1 MSGRQ
6 VQLED
11 WMIASF
17 DVDYGP
23 EVGVG
28 GLWAQTRYK
37 FRIEFI
43 FFFSSGKVY
52 RGTWNQTEVAIKV
65 LQNVAGVTPSLVVG
79 CNTFLE

>member
-1 MSGRQ
+1 MSGQQ

-28 GLWAQTRYK
+28 RL
-37 FRIEFI
+37 
-43 FFFSSGKVY
+43 
-52 RGTWNQTEVAIKV
+52 
-65 LQNVAGVTPSLVVG
+65 
-79 CNTFLE
+79 